1 MKWFRHFSDES
12 DWPEVKRLV
21 REFGSDGYYVYF
33 RTFEIIAW
41 HGDKYFRLS
50 FRKYSKSEISSDF
63 GLPQERV
70 EKIWTCMMDEDVLD
84 TAFYERGILYSRKL
98 KERADF
104 YTKYL
109 KTTKK
114 RLKSPLKENK
124 ASTEVKTEVKTEE
137 TTTEEEEEVEGE
149 GGTNAAEKTAV
160 AAIQK
165 IIGQDM
171 SLDSIQKL
179 IHRKDLKEMVALA
192 KKAKQKASSNPAG
205 YFRKLVE
212 KKATVPKKIQ
222 QAGDFWLDVT
232 PDQVV
237 AVVREKL
244 PSSDMPA
251 IKRTLMEIHTRYNEK
266 HEPAEFHKWKWEM
279 DSSEVKNMV
288 AVAKE
293 VLSKRREQK

>member
-12 DWPEVKRLV
+12 DWPEVKRLF

-114 RLKSPLKENK
+114 KLKRNLKENK
-124 ASTEVKTEVKTEE
+124 ATEVEAEVKTEVEV
-137 TTTEEEEEVEGE
+137 EEEGE
-149 GGTNAAEKTAV
+149 AATARIADEKVAAV
-160 AAIQK
+160 AIQK
-165 IIGQDM
+165 IIGQDI

-179 IHRKDLKEMVALA
+179 IRGKDLKQMVALA

-212 KKATVPKKIQ
+212 EKATVPKKIQ
-222 QAGDFWLDVT
+222 QTGDFWLDVT

-237 AVVREKL
+237 ALVRQKL
-244 PSSDMPA
+244 PDSDMA
-251 IKRTLMEIHTRYNEK
+251 TIKHILMEIHTRYNEK
-266 HEPAEFHKWKWEM
+266 HEPAEFHKWKWDM
-279 DSSEVKNMV
+279 RNSEVENMLQI
-288 AVAKE
+288 AKQI
-293 VLSKRREQK
+293 LNREAKK